1 MARLQC
7 ADLLLDTYPY
17 NAHTTASAALWAG
30 LPVLTRMGESFASR
44 VAASL
49 LNTCQIPE
57 LVVRTADE
65 YESLAI
71 ALANSPDKI
80 ADFKKRLHDYR
91 DRNPLFNSVIYTRK
105 LENLFCQMYE
115 RSQSGLTPQILKIKN
130 EQRD

>member
-49 LNTCQIPE
+49 LSTCQIPE
-57 LVVRTADE
+57 LIVRTPEE
-65 YESLAI
+65 YQSLAI
-71 ALANSPDKI
+71 DLGNNPQKI
-80 ADFKKRLHDYR
+80 INIKKRLLSYR
-91 DRNPLFNSVIYTRK
+91 NRNPLFDSEGYTRK
-105 LENLFCQMYE
+105 IEKLFCQMYE
-115 RSQSGLTPQILKIKN
+115 RCQAGLPAKTITLKN
-130 EQRD
+130 NADD